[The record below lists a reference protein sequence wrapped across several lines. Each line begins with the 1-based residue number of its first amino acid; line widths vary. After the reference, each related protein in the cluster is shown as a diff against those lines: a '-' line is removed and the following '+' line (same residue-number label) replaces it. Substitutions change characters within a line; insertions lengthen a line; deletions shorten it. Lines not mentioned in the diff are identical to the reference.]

1 MAHHKSTIKRIQT
14 NARDAKRN
22 RQYTTKLKT
31 QIKKVRAADNKED
44 GEKLYRETSSYLDK
58 LVNKGII
65 HRNKAANQKSKL
77 AAVVQK
83 LGVAETEA
91 E

>member
-14 NARDAKRN
+14 NARDAERN
-22 RQYTTKLKT
+22 RHYTSKLKT
-31 QIKKVRAADNKED
+31 QIKKMRSVENKEE
-44 GEKLYRETSSYLDK
+44 GEKVYRETASYLDK

-65 HRNKAANQKSKL
+65 HKNKAANQKSKL

-83 LGVAETEA
+83 LD
-91 E
+91 

>member
-1 MAHHKSTIKRIQT
+1 MAHHKSTIKRIRT
-14 NARDAKRN
+14 NIRDAQRN
-22 RQYTTKLKT
+22 RQYMSRLKT
-31 QIKKVRAADNKED
+31 QIKKVRNVQDKQE

-77 AAVVQK
+77 AAVIQK
-83 LGVAETEA
+83 LD
-91 E
+91 

>member
-1 MAHHKSTIKRIQT
+1 MAHHKSTIKRIKT

-22 RQYTTKLKT
+22 KQYISRLKT
-31 QIKKVRAADNKED
+31 QIKKVRSAENKED

-77 AAVVQK
+77 SAVVK
-83 LGVAETEA
+83 NID
-91 E
+91 

>member
-1 MAHHKSTIKRIQT
+1 MAHHKSALKRIQT
-14 NARDAKRN
+14 NIRDAQRN
-22 RQYTTKLKT
+22 KQYMSRLKT
-31 QIKKVRAADNKED
+31 QIKKVRAAENKEQ

-77 AAVVQK
+77 AAFINK
-83 LGVAETEA
+83 MG
-91 E
+91 

>member
-22 RQYTTKLKT
+22 KQYTTRLKT

-44 GEKLYRETSSYLDK
+44 AEKLYRDTSSYLDK
-58 LVNKGII
+58 LVNKRII

-77 AAVVQK
+77 AAVVKK
-83 LGVAETEA
+83 LDVTPAE
-91 E
+91 